1 MCRSFCGSR
10 LPRERVIASCLQ
22 DSSQKDLAVGFNLSK
37 LGIEPR
43 HLAYLVENESKTNN
57 LTKCHIIS

>member
-1 MCRSFCGSR
+1 MSVRHR
-10 LPRERVIASCLQ
+10 ELPAGQLP
-22 DSSQKDLAVGFNLSK
+22 KDLAVGFNLSK

-43 HLAYLVENESKTNN
+43 HLAYLVEDESKTNN